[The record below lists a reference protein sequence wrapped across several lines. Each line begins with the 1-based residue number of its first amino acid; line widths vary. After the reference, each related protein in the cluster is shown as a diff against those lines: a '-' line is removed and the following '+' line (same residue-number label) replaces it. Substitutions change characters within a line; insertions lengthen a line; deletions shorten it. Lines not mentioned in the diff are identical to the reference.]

1 MARPSPQTDRVVA
14 LVELLAAHPDQAM
27 TLAELTRR
35 LEVNKSTCHSML
47 TSLADAG
54 WLFRDPY
61 RKTYRLGPALV
72 GIGTAASSG
81 FPALELARSAMLDL
95 SLELGAN
102 CAALGVAGDEVAV
115 LDQVRDLRA
124 AGPGL
129 RVGSVIPLRPPFGT
143 AAVAWADAAAVER
156 WLSFLPDDA
165 SRQRH
170 RAVLDATRSRGFAV
184 EMSTTPETSLRDAI
198 ARIGGDRVEELP
210 TLLTRLAEEL
220 AERVDFLA
228 PALDADRDY
237 IVSTINAP
245 VLDRAGHAVL
255 VLSLNG
261 FRSRMTGAE
270 IDKVGQRLAA
280 ATAEV
285 SAAAR

>member
-1 MARPSPQTDRVVA
+1 MARPSPQTDRVIA
-14 LVELLAAHPDQAM
+14 LVELLAAHPGQAL

-47 TSLADAG
+47 ASLTRAG

-72 GIGTAASSG
+72 GIGGAASTG
-81 FPALELARSAMLDL
+81 FPALEVAHSAMVEL
-95 SLELGAN
+95 SLELAAN
-102 CAALGVAGDEVAV
+102 CAALGVAGDQVTV

-143 AAVAWADAAAVER
+143 AAVAWADTAAVDR
-156 WLSFLPDDA
+156 WLSFLPEDA
-165 SRQRH
+165 ARQRH

-184 EMSTTPETSLRDAI
+184 EMSTTPEASLRDAL
-198 ARIGGDRVEELP
+198 ARIDGDRVEELP
-210 TLLTRLAEEL
+210 ELLAHLAEEL

-228 PALDADRDY
+228 PELDPGRNY
-237 IVSTINAP
+237 IVSMINAP
-245 VLDRAGHAVL
+245 VLDAAGHVVL

-261 FRSRMTGAE
+261 FASRMTGSD
-270 IDKVGQRLAA
+270 IDKVGHRLAA
-280 ATAEV
+280 VTAEV
-285 SAAAR
+285 SAAV